1 MIIKFVMSKV
11 PNIKRRFLWFGDKE
25 AEGIYS
31 FFFFWAYILLT
42 CLGEGIMVGR
52 LRT

>member
-31 FFFFWAYILLT
+31 FFFF
-42 CLGEGIMVGR
+42 GIYSSNMSWGR
-52 LRT
+52 HNGW